1 MKKNILYLVAF
12 MSMIFVACNPLKD
25 EINNI
30 KPVAA
35 DKTVVLTLANADY
48 GLLPAGNYART
59 GFYFATTADAN
70 DFISIILNK
79 KYPQLGDGTKANI
92 NYNSLPA
99 QVKPADSVFANV
111 QYTVT
116 TNDYTD
122 ASAAVGNGTF
132 KTYSVAQATAFLEWK
147 YPKATT
153 PVNKIVLLTYQF
165 FQSNV
170 TTSAGV
176 TVTEAFLLLS
186 SGWQK
191 IYLVSPAQYAL
202 LGRSLNN
209 AFVSADAANIPSS
222 INTLLK
228 ADPSVVSPKAGD
240 VRYISY
246 KFFQSSSAIY
256 QRVAPLIFDGVNWGS
271 KSVPVGP
278 LAFLRKKGT
287 WIPDPTV
294 YYTLIKADFSVLDKS
309 GVATD
314 AAIANAVNFASFD
327 ITGGPNNW
335 TESQITAAVI
345 LILKTKY
352 ASAPVDETVLY
363 KITYGLFK
371 GGVTPTV
378 KTFAKTSTGFVLVPE
393 S

>member
-70 DFISIILNK
+70 DFISVILNK

-92 NYNSLPA
+92 SYNSMPA
-99 QVKPADSVFANV
+99 QVKPADSLITNNPNPLT
-111 QYTVT
+111 YTVT
-116 TNDYTD
+116 DADYSATNGNNNKNFTTAKSLEFLSKKYP
-122 ASAAVGNGTF
+122 AAVNNQL
-132 KTYSVAQATAFLEWK
+132 S
-147 YPKATT
+147 
-153 PVNKIVLLTYQF
+153 ILTYAYF
-165 FQSNV
+165 ESGS

-176 TVTEAFLLLS
+176 PAVDTFIFLNGQWVKAYTVS
-186 SGWQK
+186 Q
-191 IYLVSPAQYAL
+191 AQYISAGKL
-202 LGRSLNN
+202 VLFNFGAADEPNLAGYFSVFLGS
-209 AFVSADAANIPSS
+209 DASVTA
-222 INTLLK
+222 K
-228 ADPSVVSPKAGD
+228 AKLGD
-240 VRYISY
+240 VKYVAFDY
-246 KFFQSSSAIY
+246 FASSKTYRRIK
-256 QRVAPLIFDGVNWGS
+256 PLIFDGIKWVS
-271 KSVPVGP
+271 KPVSLGP

-314 AAIANAVNFASFD
+314 AAIANAVTFASFD
-327 ITGGPNNW
+327 ITGGANNW
-335 TESQITAAVI
+335 TESQITAALI

-371 GGVTPTV
+371 SGVTPTV